1 MQNNL
6 VLHTIPFSSSPPPP
20 LEFIL
25 DSVIDQE
32 GSKGIWSVVQLE
44 IPPLHTMHKLVHK
57 SAIPTNWLEKDVN
70 NEFF

>member
-1 MQNNL
+1 MCK
-6 VLHTIPFSSSPPPP
+6 TIWFCTPFLSVHPPPP

>member
-1 MQNNL
+1 MCK
-6 VLHTIPFSSSPPPP
+6 TIWFCTPFLYVHPPP

-32 GSKGIWSVVQLE
+32 RSKGIWSVVQLE
-44 IPPLHTMHKLVHK
+44 IPPLHTMHKMVHK